1 MSTKFYRILVLFITL
16 FLLSGCSLS
25 KKGYSLGAFCERMN
39 ELCEDYQLTPDGFIY
54 NERKN
59 SLTKYYSFN
68 EKEIMLSFLYNNKN
82 ELQTLHIVFDN
93 LTKNDTTEIN
103 FIKNSIY
110 AFIDN
115 TTEADNLL
123 AEADFENAIFIKN
136 INTKKTKI
144 GNTEMLIDVTEIG
157 TVISV
162 VQNIP

>member
-1 MSTKFYRILVLFITL
+1 MSTKFYRIFALFITL
-16 FLLSGCSLS
+16 FLLSGCGLSQKGNSLT
-25 KKGYSLGAFCERMN
+25 AFCERMN
-39 ELCEDYQLTPDGFIY
+39 EIYEDYQLTPDGFIY
-54 NERKN
+54 NESKN
-59 SLTKYYSFN
+59 SLTKYYAFN
-68 EKEIMLSFLYNNKN
+68 EKEIMLSFLCNDKN
-82 ELQTLHIVFDN
+82 ELQTLHIVFDS

-115 TTEADNLL
+115 TTETDNLISQS
-123 AEADFENAIFIKN
+123 DFDNAIFIKD
-136 INTKKTKI
+136 INTRKTKI